1 MISLYLNV
9 GFGLPG
15 IKAFNF
21 SSLYPTSLN
30 ILSIS
35 SLIILVRLSGC
46 TSTRAF
52 TVKKIG
58 AVLSLGLPTLAPSV
72 NKKIISTK
80 NKK

>member
-1 MISLYLNV
+1 MLDLVFLELKHLI
-9 GFGLPG
+9 
-15 IKAFNF
+15 F

-58 AVLSLGLPTLAPSV
+58 TVLSLGLPTLAPSV